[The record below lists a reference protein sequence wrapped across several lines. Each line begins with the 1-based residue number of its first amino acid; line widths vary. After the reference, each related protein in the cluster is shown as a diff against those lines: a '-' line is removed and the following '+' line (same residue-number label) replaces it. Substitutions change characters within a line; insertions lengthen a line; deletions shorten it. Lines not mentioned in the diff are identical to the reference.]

1 MSTGYFSGS
10 LPTLRNFRV
19 AQMPNKNRKLPP
31 RKREQKK
38 TEQVDKKGEVTR
50 ISSRELRQYTSDPQI
65 IQRPPNNNIVLSLV
79 VLGSWIDEV
88 QESASWLCVFFL
100 SRLLSLGSSDR
111 RVTTHKAQEHQHQN
125 PHLNFTYLARLSLGR
140 CCAQHSVR
148 GALKIQI
155 GEGPG
160 WLS

>member
-1 MSTGYFSGS
+1 MLAAGLKRAMTMSTGYFSGS

-65 IQRPPNNNIVLSLV
+65 IQRPPNNAVLSLV
-79 VLGSWIDEV
+79 VLGSWILMRSRSLLV
-88 QESASWLCVFFL
+88 GFVFSFFL
-100 SRLLSLGSSDR
+100 
-111 RVTTHKAQEHQHQN
+111 
-125 PHLNFTYLARLSLGR
+125 PYL
-140 CCAQHSVR
+140 V
-148 GALKIQI
+148 
-155 GEGPG
+155 
-160 WLS
+160 